1 MNMAVRQDQPI
12 RPLCLAGM
20 LGAAFVWCLLVSGC
34 QSSTVEGESGEAGQ
48 SAGSGQKKER
58 GLAGELGLEGGDLG
72 LLMAMNWEQAKALAV
87 IIEELPPFFRV
98 AAESIEVS
106 KRAPDGRPLVIRAK
120 GNVFIEMLFKDVGR
134 VLCREAYIS
143 EEEVIMR
150 GKPLLQR
157 GGSVVEG
164 VEDATVFFMIG
175 PKLRVIGRHRLNNEL
190 QKLTAAGAISGGRE
204 SEGFTPL
211 PGVMPAMP
219 MAGPWA
225 GGPNPLLPP
234 LSPSTVSDS
243 VRQQMRA
250 EAEGVAVMPLEVP
263 AEEPAP
269 LPPAST
275 MPPALVPSVELREPE
290 S

>member
-1 MNMAVRQDQPI
+1 MAVRRDQPT
-12 RPLCLAGM
+12 RPLRLAGM
-20 LGAAFVWCLLVSGC
+20 LGAAVACCLLVSGC

-48 SAGSGQKKER
+48 GEGRGQKKAR
-58 GLAGELGLEGGDLG
+58 GLAAELESGGGDLG
-72 LLMAMNWEQAKALAV
+72 FLMTMSWEQAKALAV
-87 IIEELPPFFRV
+87 VTEELPPFFRV

-164 VEDATVFFMIG
+164 VDDATVFFMMG

-190 QKLTAAGAISGGRE
+190 QKMAAAGAISGSRE
-204 SEGFTPL
+204 SEGFAPL
-211 PGVMPAMP
+211 PGVMPTLP

-234 LSPSTVSDS
+234 LSPSTVSDA

-263 AEEPAP
+263 SGEPVP
-269 LPPAST
+269 LPPPST
-275 MPPALVPSVELREPE
+275 MPPAPVPSVELREPE

>member
-1 MNMAVRQDQPI
+1 MAVRRDQPT
-12 RPLCLAGM
+12 RTLRLAGM
-20 LGAAFVWCLLVSGC
+20 LGAVLACCVMVSGC
-34 QSSTVEGESGEAGQ
+34 QSSTGEGEAGQ
-48 SAGSGQKKER
+48 GEGLSQKKGQ
-58 GLAGELGLEGGDLG
+58 GLAGELESGGIDLG
-72 LLMAMNWEQAKALAV
+72 FLMTMSWGQAKALAV
-87 IIEELPPFFRV
+87 MTEELPPFFRV
-98 AAESIEVS
+98 AADSIEVA

-150 GKPLLQR
+150 GRPLLQR

-164 VEDATVFFMIG
+164 VDDATVFFMIG

-190 QKLTAAGAISGGRE
+190 QKMAAAGATNAGRA

-211 PGVMPAMP
+211 PGVMPTLP
-219 MAGPWA
+219 TAGPWA

-234 LSPSTVSDS
+234 LSPSTVSDT
-243 VRQQMRA
+243 VRQQMRS
-250 EAEGVAVMPLEVP
+250 EAESVMVMPLEVP
-263 AEEPAP
+263 GGEPESP
-269 LPPAST
+269 PTGPASPT
-275 MPPALVPSVELREPE
+275 SVPPVELREPE